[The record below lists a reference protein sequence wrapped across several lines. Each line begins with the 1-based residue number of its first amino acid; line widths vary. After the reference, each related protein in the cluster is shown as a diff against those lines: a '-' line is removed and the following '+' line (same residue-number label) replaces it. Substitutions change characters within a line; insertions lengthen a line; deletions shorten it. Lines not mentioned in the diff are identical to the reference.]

1 MAVNDIK
8 ANISVIIDLTSPAVV
23 IHPKE
28 IVEGDTVTLQCQV
41 SGTQPLK
48 YTWFK
53 DGNPLEEH
61 ADGFSLKN
69 INRNETGKYS
79 CAVENS
85 FGKKTST
92 GKLINVLCKKFL
104 IN

>member
-1 MAVNDIK
+1 MNAIK
-8 ANISVIIDLTSPAVV
+8 ANMSVIIDLTSPTVV

-28 IVEGDTVTLQCQV
+28 VAESHTITLQCQV

-48 YTWFK
+48 YAWFK
-53 DGNPLEEH
+53 DGNPIEEH

-85 FGKKTST
+85 FGKKTSI
-92 GKLINVLCKKFL
+92 GKLINILCKKF
-104 IN
+104 

>member
-1 MAVNDIK
+1 MNDIK
-8 ANISVIIDLTSPAVV
+8 ANVSAIIDLVSPTVV

-41 SGTQPLK
+41 SGTQSLK

-53 DGNPLEEH
+53 DGNPIEEH

-79 CAVENS
+79 CGVENS
-85 FGKKTST
+85 FGKKISS
-92 GKLINVLCKKFL
+92 GKLINVLCKKF
-104 IN
+104 